1 MELEYASDVPE
12 SRVWFEERREAASW
26 GMLGGGLMGR
36 GAARQRPGEEPRRI
50 HQRDCRSDPSP
61 PPTQRR
67 HKHNN
72 DNPQLSGTNQTLGN
86 YGNYGVQKL
95 AASGIPSSKWL
106 EVWNVWL
113 IVGPIDFPH

>member
-1 MELEYASDVPE
+1 MFLKVE
-12 SRVWFEERREAASW
+12 SGLRRGERQRAEECWAEDWW
-26 GMLGGGLMGR
+26 GEEQRGSGR
-36 GAARQRPGEEPRRI
+36 GRNQGGSISVIAAPIPR
-50 HQRDCRSDPSP
+50 HQRHH
-61 PPTQRR
+61 R

-86 YGNYGVQKL
+86 YGIQKL
-95 AASGIPSSKWL
+95 AASGIPSSKRL